1 MVSIRCGIL
10 RLAFFVCCV
19 ANASAADVLLPT
31 PEPAASRAADPLLDA
46 SPKVTL
52 AESPWR
58 SDITFG
64 LPTALRVQR
73 RIGESNA
80 WFEAGAGVYVVI
92 PTVFVGVRADADVF
106 ASRSNALC
114 VRPGIDV
121 YYGFPISYRSSG
133 WHSRDRTEN
142 TKSIG
147 VIALDFDMLWRHRFG
162 ERIHGQFGV
171 KLGCGAGFA
180 DGFWAPIPIAGLI
193 AGFSY

>member
-80 WFEAGAGVYVVI
+80 WFEGQFEPCV
-92 PTVFVGVRADADVF
+92 PTKFGGNNWIRSLT
-106 ASRSNALC
+106 SRSDF
-114 VRPGIDV
+114 RIDA
-121 YYGFPISYRSSG
+121 
-133 WHSRDRTEN
+133 ELA
-142 TKSIG
+142 K
-147 VIALDFDMLWRHRFG
+147 
-162 ERIHGQFGV
+162 
-171 KLGCGAGFA
+171 
-180 DGFWAPIPIAGLI
+180 
-193 AGFSY
+193 

>member
-1 MVSIRCGIL
+1 MVPIRCGVL
-10 RLAFFVCCV
+10 WLAFFVRFT
-19 ANASAADVLLPT
+19 ANASAADALLPAS
-31 PEPAASRAADPLLDA
+31 EPVAPRAADPLLDVA
-46 SPKVTL
+46 PKVTR

-64 LPTALRVQR
+64 LPIALRVQR

-80 WFEAGAGVYVVI
+80 WFEAGAGVYVIV
-92 PTVFVGVRADADVF
+92 PMVFVGVRADADVF

-121 YYGFPISYRSSG
+121 YYGIPTSWRGNGTNSV
-133 WHSRDRTEN
+133 
-142 TKSIG
+142 G

-162 ERIHGQFGV
+162 ERLHGQFGV
-171 KLGCGAGFA
+171 KLGCGAGFS
-180 DGFWAPIPIAGLI
+180 DRYWAPIPIVGLI